1 MPSAITEDTSDMP
14 PVPTGNDLSDTN
26 LLKLTEM
33 STSLAGAAP
42 KGNLPKVDNMRV
54 AIVAAEWNGHIT
66 SRLTQGAMEVFK
78 AEGFADDQVD
88 CYTVPGAVEL
98 TFAASQ
104 LIESSLYD
112 AVIVFGCVIRGG
124 TPHFDY
130 VCQSVTQ
137 GVTAL
142 NADCDIPVIFGILT
156 VDNEQDALD
165 RAGGPLGNK
174 GAEAAEAAIKMHA
187 FAQHVK
193 SL

>member
-1 MPSAITEDTSDMP
+1 
-14 PVPTGNDLSDTN
+14 
-26 LLKLTEM
+26 M
-33 STSLAGAAP
+33 STALNGGAPAGT
-42 KGNLPKVDNMRV
+42 LPKVDDMRV

-66 SRLTQGAMEVFK
+66 SRLTEGALEVFK
-78 AEGFADDQVD
+78 AEGFTDEQVD
-88 CYTVPGAVEL
+88 CYHVPGAVEL

-142 NADCDIPVIFGILT
+142 NADCDIPVIFGVLT

-165 RAGGPLGNK
+165 RAGGKLGNK
-174 GAEAAEAAIKMHA
+174 GSEAAEAAIKMHA

>member
-1 MPSAITEDTSDMP
+1 
-14 PVPTGNDLSDTN
+14 
-26 LLKLTEM
+26 M
-33 STSLAGAAP
+33 STSLAGGAP
-42 KGNLPKVDNMRV
+42 KGNLPKVENMRV

-66 SRLTQGAMEVFK
+66 SRLTEGALSVFK
-78 AEGFADDQVD
+78 AEGFEDDQVD
-88 CYTVPGAVEL
+88 CYSVPGAVEL

-142 NADCDIPVIFGILT
+142 NADCDIPVIFGVLT
-156 VDNEQDALD
+156 VDTEQDAID
-165 RAGGPLGNK
+165 RAGGCLGNK
-174 GAEAAEAAIKMHA
+174 GSEAAEAAIKMHA